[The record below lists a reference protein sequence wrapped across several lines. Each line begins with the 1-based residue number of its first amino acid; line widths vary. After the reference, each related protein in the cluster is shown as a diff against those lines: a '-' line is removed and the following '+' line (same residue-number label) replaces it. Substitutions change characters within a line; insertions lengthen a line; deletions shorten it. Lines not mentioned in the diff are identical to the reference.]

1 MPEPPVN
8 TARASGWRR
17 IRSAK
22 AKMRSAASLTEG
34 SPRLAVSCGLT
45 APPSMM
51 IPSTRSGSTRRG
63 KRFSSGRA
71 TRAASGVIVTN
82 RNDRQTRAT
91 SRSPARRQRGRRSA
105 TTPMASRTTR
115 AFPGFTNPHSNF
127 DRAKDDTG
135 SLRAVEKGGA
145 SIGAARGCWQR
156 AWLMTQKRH
165 QSLTRTSSQRRT
177 CWPLRLVRIDLAGVR
192 ICPKEPW
199 PMLSNLSIGTRI
211 ALLVVA
217 SLVTLGLLGG
227 TIVVGAGQVFEA
239 TAEMNRFREIYERT
253 TDIERRVARLQFQ
266 GQRFVM
272 ERDEDAARSFEANA
286 NEAVGLLTD
295 IKSSAGVLM
304 EANDIDQVTQ
314 GLAGLNG
321 QFTNVVDKAKELGL
335 TDEAGLRGKLRTSA
349 KQIEDELKQWPNAD
363 KLTSRM
369 ESMRKME
376 KDFIIYQDE
385 GMLSGHRKA
394 FNEFTFFLAD
404 SGLDDAT
411 QVKLEKLARVY
422 RGDLGKFV
430 DGSKAFRAQ
439 VASFNETFQALVP
452 RFDALLVNANSG
464 MTGAVDKQNAV
475 REDVIANAL
484 MAGSVLLVG
493 FIVTSLFV
501 ARSITT
507 PLRLIEAAM
516 EKLASGDREA
526 AVPGTKRGDEI
537 GSMARAVSVF
547 KDNLQRT
554 HDLEIEARESE
565 RRAEADRKASLRVVA
580 NDFDVAF
587 GRVLG
592 TVGSATEQIRNGAH
606 LLRDIAETMKNQAL
620 HTAEKADQTSEVVGI
635 VNTVSQT
642 LTTSIGEIGGRVN
655 TTSTAVERAVNRARQ
670 SDAAVQALAD
680 SSQRIGEIVRLITD
694 IAGQTNLLALNA
706 TIEAARAG
714 EAGKGFAVVAQEV
727 KVLANQTAKATEDI
741 GSQIGAIQGATAD
754 VVDAIRAIRS
764 TVEEVQV
771 LSSEVSAAV
780 SQQLE
785 HTQKIASAVDR
796 ATHNSHEV
804 SESVS
809 TMAITA
815 AETGKSAIEMMYSA
829 GQLTTEL
836 HQLETDADRFVASIK
851 V

>member
-1 MPEPPVN
+1 
-8 TARASGWRR
+8 
-17 IRSAK
+17 
-22 AKMRSAASLTEG
+22 
-34 SPRLAVSCGLT
+34 
-45 APPSMM
+45 
-51 IPSTRSGSTRRG
+51 
-63 KRFSSGRA
+63 
-71 TRAASGVIVTN
+71 
-82 RNDRQTRAT
+82 
-91 SRSPARRQRGRRSA
+91 
-105 TTPMASRTTR
+105 
-115 AFPGFTNPHSNF
+115 
-127 DRAKDDTG
+127 
-135 SLRAVEKGGA
+135 
-145 SIGAARGCWQR
+145 
-156 AWLMTQKRH
+156 
-165 QSLTRTSSQRRT
+165 
-177 CWPLRLVRIDLAGVR
+177 
-192 ICPKEPW
+192 
-199 PMLSNLSIGTRI
+199 MLSNLSIGTRI

-239 TAEMNRFREIYERT
+239 TAEMNRFREIYEHT

-266 GQRFVM
+266 GQRFVT
-272 ERDEDAARSFEANA
+272 ERDENAARSFEANA
-286 NEAVGLLTD
+286 NEAVGMLTD
-295 IKSSAGVLM
+295 IKNKAGGLM
-304 EANDIDQVTQ
+304 AADDIDQVTQ
-314 GLAGLNG
+314 GLSGLNG
-321 QFTNVVDKAKELGL
+321 QFINVVEKAKELGL
-335 TDEAGLRGKLRTSA
+335 TDEAGLRGKLRASA

-385 GMLSGHRKA
+385 AMLSGQRKA

-404 SGLDDAT
+404 SGLDEAT
-411 QVKLEKLARVY
+411 QTKLEKLARAY

-439 VASFNETFQALVP
+439 VLAFNETFQALVP

-464 MTGAVDKQNAV
+464 MSGAVDKQNAV

-537 GSMARAVSVF
+537 GAMARAVSVF

-580 NDFDVAF
+580 TDFDAAF

-642 LTTSIGEIGGRVN
+642 LTTSIGEIGGRVS

-670 SDAAVQALAD
+670 SDTAVQALAD